1 MAASSES
8 NRLSRTQPAQ
18 TNIHMVMRMEIL
30 SSIHRISPSAHPV
43 TSHHHLIVIT
53 REHACDV
60 HIIFRS
66 ILYHELSSARH
77 APTDACRTRYSDH
90 MAQLS
95 PMVLMV
101 AQHSYRTQD
110 QVSMH
115 TCCTR
120 SHNRV
125 RETSATHIG
134 SSAYNVVVADD
145 IVMNDAVAFV

>member
-30 SSIHRISPSAHPV
+30 ASIHRISPSAHPV

-66 ILYHELSSARH
+66 TLYHELSSARH

-115 TCCTR
+115 TCCAR
-120 SHNRV
+120 SQTRV

-134 SSAYNVVVADD
+134 SYRLQCCRRR
-145 IVMNDAVAFV
+145 